1 MAEQQLPDTMR
12 SFLVGYVFGSAA
24 QGLYSKED
32 IVEELVTA
40 ESAKAEAM
48 LDDIP
53 IDIQSSLWHLAASF
67 IDAKTTPYETDFTE
81 ETLRSQIYIL
91 AEEFNLLFS
100 RE

>member
-32 IVEELVTA
+32 IVEDLITE

-53 IDIQSSLWHLAASF
+53 IDIQSSLWHLAATF
-67 IDAKTTPYETDFTE
+67 IDEKTTPYENDFTE
-81 ETLRSQIYIL
+81 DTLREQAGIL
-91 AEEFNLLFS
+91 SAEFNQMFN